1 MTRPQGAVTLGSE
14 RHATSGPSPY
24 SQDLSAGLCVG
35 VPDFTERPLAM
46 QYAFCIQ
53 CPVAALCPSRTPW
66 PREVVCARGHV
77 WDGESRICRTCAEDK
92 KVGRR
97 TPPNVTLE
105 ALDGRSSSGA
115 PLITASSSERVAI
128 AHRMR
133 RLLGKPWPE
142 IIRTVRVPADTLA
155 SEIAAAGDYGLSH
168 SLRLTPIWRAA
179 RIATI
184 ERLTAQGLDGCAIAD
199 HLGASRPGLHGWL
212 IRVGRPELWKA
223 RRPGRPGG
231 ARSTPTRDA
240 TVELASQGLTV
251 DMIGQRLGVQPDA
264 IKKRLYR
271 AGRSDLIRCS
281 ESVRRRSAGRR
292 SA

>member
-1 MTRPQGAVTLGSE
+1 MTRPQGAVTLDSE

-24 SQDLSAGLCVG
+24 SHDLSAGLCVG

-66 PREVVCARGHV
+66 PRDVVCARGHI
-77 WDGESRICRTCAEDK
+77 WDGESRTCRICAEGK

-105 ALDGRSSSGA
+105 ALRSTPPARATTVSA
-115 PLITASSSERVAI
+115 RVAV
-128 AHRMR
+128 ARRMR
-133 RLLGKPWPE
+133 RLRAPWPE
-142 IIRTVRVPADTLA
+142 IIQTVRVPADTLA
-155 SEIAAAGDYGLSH
+155 SEISAAGDYGLSH

-199 HLGASRPGLHGWL
+199 HLGTSRPGLHGWL

-223 RRPGRPGG
+223 RRPGRPDG